1 LRCAS
6 GAECSEAG
14 EGAAERNAYI
24 QGRQA
29 EVAQKL
35 AEETYKPS
43 DASALLNKAKLR
55 REMVELKTEGDATLQ
70 SIAEVSVGSVMQ
82 WGQPFITLVPADTP
96 IEIEAHIFGHDN
108 GFMHVGNPVAIK
120 FDTFL
125 YSQFGMAAGGVQVVG
140 PRSFTAQDEARNSMS
155 AVSLPTSTDPFYRA
169 RIQIDHVA
177 LRNVP
182 EGFRVTPGCRS
193 PLTSRSASAPF

>member
-1 LRCAS
+1 LRCAR
-6 GAECSEAG
+6 GAECSEPG
-14 EGAAERNAYI
+14 EGTAEPEVYI
-24 QGRQA
+24 LGWQA

-55 REMVELKTEGDATLQ
+55 REMVELKSEGDAAVQ
-70 SIAEVSVGSVMQ
+70 SIAKVSVGSVMQ
-82 WGQPFITLVPADTP
+82 SRQPFITLVPADTP

-108 GFMHVGNPVAIK
+108 GFMHVGDPVAIK
-120 FDTFL
+120 FDTIP
-125 YSQFGMAAGGVQVVG
+125 YSQFGMAEGGMRVVS
-140 PRSFTAQDEARNSMS
+140 PSSFTAQDEARNSMS
-155 AVSLPTSTDPFYRA
+155 AVPLPTSTDPFYRA